1 MSVATS
7 PARLDPVTYNVVLH
21 CTETNSTT
29 TGSVNFKTPPR
40 TALDVKRAVQFA
52 HSIPT
57 CVQTLTYDS
66 TELRDG
72 DTLDSSLRSGDT
84 FRISY
89 QAEAKCADIADCI
102 DWLNTLKKS
111 VEDDKRLLPV
121 GDMSSQTSMLVSL
134 GATEGMTD
142 NLSIQFFYPWS
153 DKVKYVNKLHFL
165 ATGGLQ
171 VLTALHA
178 QLVDVPWERLPY
190 KLRYIEYV
198 CVQSIANF
206 SQTFPLRRMAV
217 KEGALENCVKSLLRK
232 KLVKGEVPTD
242 TDHPNT
248 EALQSTLEVS
258 LYAVCK

>member
-72 DTLDSSLRSGDT
+72 DALDSSLRSGDT

-111 VEDDKRLLPV
+111 LEDDKGLLPV

-171 VLTALHA
+171 VLTALHS
-178 QLVDVPWERLPY
+178 QLVDVPWEHLPY

-242 TDHPNT
+242 RDHPNT